1 MFVVE
6 ATSIITKKSVC
17 IMASCK
23 NNFYLNRNFFSVVDS
38 MKDYKITKQSPFT
51 PGTMV
56 DPRDFVGRE
65 DIIENIVKYIPT
77 VISGKNRNF
86 YIVGNRGMG
95 KSSLSYYLAS
105 FLEENYSIIPIY
117 ISNEEINDLN
127 SLIFHLVQDLLDKIG
142 NKNWAKTII
151 QSFGDNIEQVGFLS
165 ASLKFTPKENYLDG
179 LVNSFNVFIKDV
191 ANNIGDNNGI
201 LIIID
206 DINGL
211 SDTPE
216 FVNWFRGMMHKLTFD
231 YDGEIPVSFLLT
243 SYPENLVKLQNHNE
257 SFNRLFYHYNLQLLS
272 EESVSLFFTEKL
284 NKAGITCSDDILE
297 LMVQCSYGIPLV
309 MQEIGDNI
317 YWLCDQSKHIN
328 LSIALN
334 GIENAANIIRDR
346 YLNSLISDEN
356 YFKVLQIISKNVDSD
371 NLTKF
376 NTDDVKKELK
386 QDELIILN
394 AFIQEASEKEI
405 ITQISHFDNNVYK
418 FNNPLY
424 MVYIKLNSLF
434 KD

>member
-1 MFVVE
+1 
-6 ATSIITKKSVC
+6 
-17 IMASCK
+17 
-23 NNFYLNRNFFSVVDS
+23 

-51 PGTMV
+51 PGTIV
-56 DPRDFVGRE
+56 DPKDFVGRE

-86 YIVGNRGMG
+86 YVVGNRGIG